1 MPVLSRFY
9 GIVIYMNYREHE
21 PPHFHARYQ
30 DYEISVEIRSGIVEG
45 RMPKR
50 ALQLLIEWAEQ
61 HQDELNANWQRVQQK
76 QPLSPIP
83 PLD

>member
-1 MPVLSRFY
+1 
-9 GIVIYMNYREHE
+9 MNYREHE

-30 DYEISVEIRSGIVEG
+30 DYEISVEIRSGLIEG

-61 HQDELNANWQRVQQK
+61 HQDELNVNWQRVQQK

>member
-9 GIVIYMNYREHE
+9 GLVVYMNYREHE

-30 DYEISVEIRSGIVEG
+30 DYEISVEINSGIIEG
-45 RMPKR
+45 KMPKR
-50 ALQLLIEWAEQ
+50 ALKLLIEWAEQ
-61 HQDELNANWQRVQQK
+61 HQDELNDNWSRVQEK